1 MHMLILPFFIVVLVL
16 SSIQN
21 YIPGFKTQHSFE
33 TLQEKKERQHLKE
46 SEITEQALIKLLRI
60 TVFIVQ
66 KHWAHTT
73 NYEDFVRFVGTDLQE
88 EVLKSYLELTDSHKN
103 ATYLSSNTVSQF
115 LKHISNWML
124 DQTLCIVRKCDYL
137 TIMLDESTDESN
149 RSELSLIA
157 RIVNNGS
164 IENHFLDLKHLTRC
178 DASSIFTT
186 VETYLREKEIE
197 INRVKFA
204 GMDGCSTMAGEHNGV
219 KSHLEKATSHFHYIH
234 CRNHRLALCFA
245 HLIPRYNDFQKFD
258 SLLLNL
264 FLLLKNSSVKQSI
277 FNEVQNAYGLQ
288 SLKLIKAAVTRWLS
302 HGKAAERVL
311 DRFESLVAALDEI
324 YLRKHEPAVRGVR
337 DDLVEP
343 KNIAMLCFLADV
355 LKSTNALQTTLQGSR
370 LNFLDI
376 PPAVDKLIA
385 ALKKKAENPEEPS
398 GGYFSRLNEFLEI
411 ASKSAGSRFNTRSS
425 SGFDA
430 KVFKANTI
438 EPFIR
443 DLIEEIENAF
453 DIPEHMKGFTILD
466 PLAIPLNAESLSSF
480 DSEGIASLGEFYG
493 QAVKVKNDI
502 MPPLVDAE
510 ALKIQYEV
518 YKVFILKGKLE
529 FENEQRTKLS
539 KAEVKLV
546 NNEKTK
552 STMSSLLS
560 DRKLLIIEKNIK
572 KLRKEIDDLNKNLV
586 YTFEIASKEWFESP
600 LSAQHKDISTVL
612 ELTGLIPPSTAEVER
627 SFSLMKLICTKLRK
641 SMTTDTLSSCMR
653 ICKFRKLK
661 DADYEDILKQWLKA
675 DDTKSKK
682 RKVASL
688 M

>member
-66 KHWAHTT
+66 KHWVHTT

-157 RIVNNGS
+157 CIVNNGS

-277 FNEVQNAYGLQ
+277 FNEV
-288 SLKLIKAAVTRWLS
+288 
-302 HGKAAERVL
+302 
-311 DRFESLVAALDEI
+311 
-324 YLRKHEPAVRGVR
+324 
-337 DDLVEP
+337 
-343 KNIAMLCFLADV
+343 
-355 LKSTNALQTTLQGSR
+355 
-370 LNFLDI
+370 
-376 PPAVDKLIA
+376 
-385 ALKKKAENPEEPS
+385 
-398 GGYFSRLNEFLEI
+398 
-411 ASKSAGSRFNTRSS
+411 
-425 SGFDA
+425 
-430 KVFKANTI
+430 
-438 EPFIR
+438 
-443 DLIEEIENAF
+443 
-453 DIPEHMKGFTILD
+453 
-466 PLAIPLNAESLSSF
+466 
-480 DSEGIASLGEFYG
+480 
-493 QAVKVKNDI
+493 
-502 MPPLVDAE
+502 
-510 ALKIQYEV
+510 
-518 YKVFILKGKLE
+518 
-529 FENEQRTKLS
+529 
-539 KAEVKLV
+539 
-546 NNEKTK
+546 
-552 STMSSLLS
+552 
-560 DRKLLIIEKNIK
+560 
-572 KLRKEIDDLNKNLV
+572 
-586 YTFEIASKEWFESP
+586 
-600 LSAQHKDISTVL
+600 
-612 ELTGLIPPSTAEVER
+612 
-627 SFSLMKLICTKLRK
+627 
-641 SMTTDTLSSCMR
+641 
-653 ICKFRKLK
+653 
-661 DADYEDILKQWLKA
+661 
-675 DDTKSKK
+675 
-682 RKVASL
+682 
-688 M
+688 